1 MSKNVV
7 QTEATNDVTIWRIRV
22 TAGWARLHALMRMH
36 KPTLPGTRTHARTHA
51 HAHAHTD
58 QDVILNAFPRQKRFA
73 NTKQISMPPVGFELT
88 IPTCKRPQTYAL
100 DRAATATERFE
111 PRTVQPAA
119 SRYTDRPIAD
129 DSHSKQMG
137 INYSTIHD
145 YQYVNSH
152 TNSCELQTD
161 RQMGDRYTGTQW
173 CTLSRYS
180 TSLADYNPLRVATSR
195 CARKG
200 FVLPGAK
207 RLKKEPK

>member
-1 MSKNVV
+1 
-7 QTEATNDVTIWRIRV
+7 
-22 TAGWARLHALMRMH
+22 MRMH